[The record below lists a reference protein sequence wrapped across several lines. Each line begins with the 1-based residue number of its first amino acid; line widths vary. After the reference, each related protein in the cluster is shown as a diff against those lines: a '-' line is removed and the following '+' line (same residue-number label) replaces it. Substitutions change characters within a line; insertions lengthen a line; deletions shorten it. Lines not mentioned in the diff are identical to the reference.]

1 MGLDYRV
8 KCCPDGLMTDR
19 RHRVQVLDCS
29 IRDGGCC
36 NEWQFSKE
44 LVQKTFK
51 ALQDSGIDYMEIGYK
66 SSEGVFDRSKVGP
79 WRHCDEDVLREVADD
94 SRIKLSVMTDFGKF
108 DANDLPPASESL
120 VTMIRCACYA
130 KDVTE
135 TIQMLEQAQDLGYEV
150 MCNVMA
156 VSQCTPRQVDDFL
169 GQLHESTIPNV
180 ALVDSF
186 GAFYPHHI
194 RYLIRK
200 YKNWL
205 RPDQKL
211 GVHLHNNQETAFAN
225 SVVAIE
231 EGADIIDATI
241 HGIGRG
247 AGNCPL
253 ELLLMF
259 LDDERYDVVP
269 ILDLMPEYAAL
280 RDELHFGYHSPY
292 AITGWL
298 NLHPRA
304 AIKQMERDDRYEV
317 LDFYRRMTENRRRP
331 RHHRPIPGT
340 GTPMPAPPRA
350 PAPAK

>member
-1 MGLDYRV
+1 
-8 KCCPDGLMTDR
+8 MTDR

-44 LVQKTFK
+44 LVHRTFQ
-51 ALQDSGIDYMEIGYK
+51 ALQASGIEYMEIGYQT
-66 SSEGVFDRSKVGP
+66 SPGVFDRDVVGP
-79 WRHCDEDVLREVADD
+79 WRHCDEDDLRDVADD
-94 SRIKLSVMTDFGKF
+94 SGITLSTMTDFGKF
-108 DANDLPPASESL
+108 TIDDLRPRSES
-120 VTMIRCACYA
+120 VVGMIRCACYA
-130 KDVTE
+130 KDVAE
-135 TIQMLEQAQDLGYEV
+135 TIQLLEAAQDLGYEV

-156 VSQCTPRQVDDFL
+156 VSQCTPHQVDDFL
-169 GQLHESTIPNV
+169 GQLHDSTIPYV

-194 RYLIRK
+194 RYLVRK

-205 RPDQKL
+205 RKDQLL
-211 GVHLHNNQETAFAN
+211 GVHLHNNQQTAFAN

-253 ELLLMF
+253 ELLLMY
-259 LDDERYDVVP
+259 LDDEDYDVEP
-269 ILDLMPEYAAL
+269 ILELLPDFAAL
-280 RDELHFGYHSPY
+280 RDELRFGYHSPY

-304 AIKQMERDDRYEV
+304 AIRQMARPDRYEV
-317 LDFYRRMTENRRRP
+317 LDFYRRMTENRRRT
-331 RHHRPIPGT
+331 RHHRPVPST
-340 GTPMPAPPRA
+340 GTPLPAPVRRP
-350 PAPAK
+350 PHP